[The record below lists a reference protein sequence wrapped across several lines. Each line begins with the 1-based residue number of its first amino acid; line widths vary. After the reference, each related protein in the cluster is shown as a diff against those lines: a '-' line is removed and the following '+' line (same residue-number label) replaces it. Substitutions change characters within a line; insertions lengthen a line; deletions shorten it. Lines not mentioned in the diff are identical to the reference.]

1 MAPLDATAYSE
12 CSEVLAE
19 PFKRDKVAPIMDTSI
34 GSQYDE
40 LREEVR
46 SFFAANEDVAVP
58 AGPGFGGDASEVR
71 NRVVKWQKRL
81 VDAGYA
87 GREIP
92 QRYGGA
98 GHEPDALASLVIEE
112 EFQNAGLSLGMEN
125 QGISMFV
132 PTLLH
137 FGREDQK
144 QDLIS
149 PTIRGELIWC
159 QGYSEPGSGSDL
171 ASLRTS
177 AVLDG
182 DEYVINGQKIWTSGA
197 READMMF
204 ALIRTEAEAGKHGGI
219 SYLVLSM
226 DTPGLDVRP
235 LMTMTG
241 DASFNEVFFTDVRV
255 PATNVIG
262 RPGQGWEVGTYTLR
276 FERNMLGRSNA
287 TENYLAGCVDIL
299 RETGLI
305 DSPVYRDRLL
315 KLEGRVQAMKYH
327 QLRLLTDRLK
337 KRDSGAGGLIVKLNN
352 CQLNYDVCDLAID
365 AMAER
370 GVLRRGS
377 KHVRDYGNWQRNYM
391 YALGLIIGGG
401 TAQIQKNIIGERGLG
416 LPREP
421 KPAAA

>member
-1 MAPLDATAYSE
+1 
-12 CSEVLAE
+12 
-19 PFKRDKVAPIMDTSI
+19 MDTLI
-34 GSQYDE
+34 GREYLP

-46 SFFAANEDVAVP
+46 AFLSSHDDVAVP
-58 AGPGFGGDASEVR
+58 AGPGFGGDANEVR
-71 NRVVKWQKRL
+71 RRVIAWQALL
-81 VDAGYA
+81 VDGGYA
-87 GREIP
+87 GRTIP

-98 GHEPDALASLVIEE
+98 GKSPDALASLVIEE
-112 EFQNAGLSLGMEN
+112 EFARAGVSMGMEN

-144 QDLIS
+144 HDLIR
-149 PTIRGELIWC
+149 PTIRGEMIWC

-171 ASLRTS
+171 ASLRTA

-197 READMMF
+197 HEADMMF
-204 ALIRTEAEAGKHGGI
+204 ALVRTEAEAGKHGGI
-219 SYLVLSM
+219 SYIVLPM
-226 DTPGLDVRP
+226 DTPGIEYRP
-235 LMTMTG
+235 LTTMTG

-287 TENYLAGCVDIL
+287 TESYLAGCVDIL

-305 DSPVYRDRLL
+305 DSAVWRDRLMR
-315 KLEGRVQAMKYH
+315 LEGRVQAMKYH

-352 CQLNYDVCDLAID
+352 CQLNYDLCALAID

-370 GVLRRGS
+370 GVLKRGS

-421 KPAAA
+421 KPAAV

>member
-1 MAPLDATAYSE
+1 
-12 CSEVLAE
+12 
-19 PFKRDKVAPIMDTSI
+19 MDTSI
-34 GSQYDE
+34 GSEYDS

-46 SFFAANEDVAVP
+46 SFFAANQDAAVP

-71 NRVVKWQKRL
+71 RRVVEWQKRL

-92 QRYGGA
+92 RRYGGA
-98 GHEPDALASLVIEE
+98 GHEPDPLANLVIEE
-112 EFQNAGLSLGMEN
+112 EFQSAGVSLGMEN

-144 QDLIS
+144 QELIR

-182 DEYVINGQKIWTSGA
+182 DDYVINGQTIWTSGA

-204 ALIRTEAEAGKHGGI
+204 ALIRTEAHAGKHGGI
-219 SYLVLSM
+219 SYLVLTM

-287 TENYLAGCVDIL
+287 TENYVAGCVDIL

-352 CQLNYDVCDLAID
+352 CQLNYDICALAID

-370 GVLRRGS
+370 GVLKRGS

>member
-1 MAPLDATAYSE
+1 
-12 CSEVLAE
+12 
-19 PFKRDKVAPIMDTSI
+19 MDTSI
-34 GSQYDE
+34 GSEYDS
-40 LREEVR
+40 LRQEIR
-46 SFFAANEDVAVP
+46 SFFADNEGVAVP
-58 AGPGFGGDASEVR
+58 SGPGFGGEASEVR
-71 NRVVKWQKRL
+71 ARTLEWQGRL

-87 GREIP
+87 ARTIP
-92 QRYGGA
+92 RTYGGA
-98 GHEPDALASLVIEE
+98 GHEPDPLASLVIEE
-112 EFQNAGLSLGMEN
+112 EFQSAGISLGMEN
-125 QGISMFV
+125 QGIGMFV

-137 FGREDQK
+137 YGREDQK
-144 QDLIS
+144 QELIR
-149 PTIRGELIWC
+149 PTIRGEMIWC

-177 AVLDG
+177 ARLDG

-197 READMMF
+197 KEAEMMF
-204 ALIRTEAEAGKHGGI
+204 ALIRTEADAGKHAGI
-219 SYLVLSM
+219 SYLVLPM
-226 DTPGLDVRP
+226 DTPGIDVRP

-255 PATNVIG
+255 PATNVVG

-276 FERNMLGRSNA
+276 YERNMLGRSNA
-287 TENYLAGCVDIL
+287 TETYLAGCVDIL

-305 DSPVYRDRLL
+305 ESPVYRDRLAR
-315 KLEGRVQAMKYH
+315 LEGRVQAMKYH

-337 KRDSGAGGLIVKLNN
+337 NRDSGAGGLIVKLNN
-352 CQLNYDVCDLAID
+352 CQLNYDVCALAID

-377 KHVRDYGNWQRNYM
+377 RHVRDHGNWQRNYM

>member
-1 MAPLDATAYSE
+1 
-12 CSEVLAE
+12 
-19 PFKRDKVAPIMDTSI
+19 MDTLI
-34 GSQYDE
+34 GAEYDS
-40 LREEVR
+40 LRAEVR
-46 SFFAANEDVAVP
+46 SFLVANEDAAIP
-58 AGPGFGGDASEVR
+58 AGPGFGGGASEAR
-71 NRVVKWQKRL
+71 ERVVEWQKRL

-87 GREIP
+87 GREVP
-92 QRYGGA
+92 RRYGGA
-98 GHEPDALASLVIEE
+98 GRQPDPLASLAIEE
-112 EFQNAGLSLGMEN
+112 EFHSAGISLGMEN

-144 QDLIS
+144 QELIR

-204 ALIRTEAEAGKHGGI
+204 ALIRTEADAGKHGGI

-241 DASFNEVFFTDVRV
+241 DASFNEVFFTDARV

-262 RPGQGWEVGTYTLR
+262 RPGQGWEVGAYTLR

-287 TENYLAGCVDIL
+287 TENHVAGCVEIL

-305 DSPVYRDRLL
+305 DSPVYQDRLL
-315 KLEGRVQAMKYH
+315 RLEGRVQAMKYH

-352 CQLNYDVCDLAID
+352 CQLNYDICALAID
-365 AMAER
+365 AMGER
-370 GVLRRGS
+370 GVLKRGS
-377 KHVRDYGNWQRNYM
+377 KHVRDYGAWQRNYM

-421 KPAAA
+421 KPAAV

>member
-1 MAPLDATAYSE
+1 
-12 CSEVLAE
+12 
-19 PFKRDKVAPIMDTSI
+19 MDTSI
-34 GSQYDE
+34 GSEYNE
-40 LREEVR
+40 LRQEIRTFLE
-46 SFFAANEDVAVP
+46 ANQNTAIP

-71 NRVVKWQKRL
+71 TRTLEWQKRL
-81 VDAGYA
+81 VDTGYA
-87 GREIP
+87 SREIP
-92 QRYGGA
+92 AQYGGA

-112 EFQNAGLSLGMEN
+112 EFISAGISLGMEN

-137 FGREDQK
+137 YGSEDQK
-144 QDLIS
+144 QQLIR
-149 PTIRGELIWC
+149 PTIRGEMIWC

-177 AVLDG
+177 ARLDG

-197 READMMF
+197 REAEMMF
-204 ALIRTEAEAGKHGGI
+204 ALIRTEAEAGKHAGI
-219 SYLVLSM
+219 SYIVLPM
-226 DTPGLDVRP
+226 DTPGIEVRP

-255 PATNVIG
+255 PATNVVG

-276 FERNMLGRSNA
+276 YERNMLGRSGA

-299 RETGLI
+299 RETELL

-352 CQLNYDVCDLAID
+352 CQLNYDVCALAID

-370 GVLRRGS
+370 GTLKRGS

>member
-1 MAPLDATAYSE
+1 
-12 CSEVLAE
+12 
-19 PFKRDKVAPIMDTSI
+19 MDTTI
-34 GSQYDE
+34 GAEYDE
-40 LREEVR
+40 LRAEVR
-46 SFFAANEDVAVP
+46 AFLSENRDAAIP
-58 AGPGFGGDASEVR
+58 AGPGFGGRGSEAR
-71 NRVVKWQKRL
+71 PLVVAWQQRL

-87 GREIP
+87 ARTIP
-92 QRYGGA
+92 KRYGGA

-112 EFQNAGLSLGMEN
+112 EFQQAGVSLGMEN

-137 FGREDQK
+137 FGREHQK
-144 QDLIS
+144 LELIR
-149 PTIRGELIWC
+149 PTIRGDLIWC

-177 AVLDG
+177 ARLDG
-182 DEYVINGQKIWTSGA
+182 DEYVMNGQKIWTSGA

-204 ALIRTEAEAGKHGGI
+204 ALVRTEVEAGKHGGI
-219 SYLVLSM
+219 SYIVLSM
-226 DTPGLDVRP
+226 DTPGIDVRP

-287 TENYLAGCVDIL
+287 TENYLAGCEEIL

-305 DSPVYRDRLL
+305 ESAVYRDRLL
-315 KLEGRVQAMKYH
+315 RLEGRMLAMKYH

-337 KRDSGAGGLIVKLNN
+337 QRDSGAGGLIVKLNN
-352 CQLNYDVCDLAID
+352 CQLNYDICALAID

-370 GVLRRGS
+370 GVLKRGS
-377 KHVRDYGNWQRNYM
+377 KHVRDYGNWQATYM

>member
-1 MAPLDATAYSE
+1 
-12 CSEVLAE
+12 
-19 PFKRDKVAPIMDTSI
+19 MDTSI
-34 GSQYDE
+34 GSEYNE
-40 LREEVR
+40 LREEIR
-46 SFFAANEDVAVP
+46 SFFAANQDAAVP
-58 AGPGFGGDASEVR
+58 AGPGFGGEASEVR
-71 NRVVKWQKRL
+71 RRTVEWQKRL
-81 VDAGYA
+81 VDAGFA
-87 GREIP
+87 ARTIP
-92 QRYGGA
+92 TRYGGA
-98 GHEPDALASLVIEE
+98 GHDPDPLAKLVIEE
-112 EFQNAGLSLGMEN
+112 EFSEAGISLGMEN

-137 FGREDQK
+137 YGREDQK
-144 QDLIS
+144 QALIR
-149 PTIRGELIWC
+149 PTIRGEMIWC

-204 ALIRTEAEAGKHGGI
+204 ALVRTEADAGKHGGI
-219 SYLVLSM
+219 SYIVLSM
-226 DTPGLDVRP
+226 DTPGIEVRP

-255 PATNVIG
+255 PAMNVVG

-276 FERNMLGRSNA
+276 YERNMLGRSNA
-287 TENYLAGCVDIL
+287 TENYFDGCVDIL

-305 DSPVYRDRLL
+305 ESPVYRDRLL

-327 QLRLLTDRLK
+327 QLRLLTDMLK

-352 CQLNYDVCDLAID
+352 CQLNYDICALAID
-365 AMAER
+365 GMAER
-370 GVLRRGS
+370 GVLKRGS

>member
-1 MAPLDATAYSE
+1 
-12 CSEVLAE
+12 
-19 PFKRDKVAPIMDTSI
+19 MDTTI
-34 GSQYDE
+34 GSEYNE

-46 SFFAANEDVAVP
+46 AFLTANEDVAVP
-58 AGPGFGGDASEVR
+58 AGPGFGGDASQVR
-71 NRVVKWQKRL
+71 ARTLDWQKRL
-81 VDAGYA
+81 FDAGYA
-87 GREIP
+87 GRTIP
-92 QRYGGA
+92 KRYGGA

-112 EFQNAGLSLGMEN
+112 EFQNAGISLGMES
-125 QGISMFV
+125 QGTGMFV

-144 QDLIS
+144 QELIR
-149 PTIRGELIWC
+149 PTMRGELIWC

-204 ALIRTEAEAGKHGGI
+204 ALVRTEADAGKHGGI
-219 SYLVLSM
+219 SYIVLSM
-226 DTPGLDVRP
+226 DTPGIDVRP

-255 PATNVIG
+255 PATNVVG

-276 FERNMLGRSNA
+276 YERNMLGRSNA
-287 TENYLAGCVDIL
+287 TESYLAGCVDIL

-315 KLEGRVQAMKYH
+315 KLEGRMQAMKYH

-352 CQLNYDVCDLAID
+352 CQLNYDICALAID
-365 AMAER
+365 GMAER
-370 GVLRRGS
+370 GVLKRGS

>member
-1 MAPLDATAYSE
+1 M
-12 CSEVLAE
+12 
-19 PFKRDKVAPIMDTSI
+19 
-34 GSQYDE
+34 
-40 LREEVR
+40 
-46 SFFAANEDVAVP
+46 
-58 AGPGFGGDASEVR
+58 
-71 NRVVKWQKRL
+71 
-81 VDAGYA
+81 
-87 GREIP
+87 
-92 QRYGGA
+92 
-98 GHEPDALASLVIEE
+98 
-112 EFQNAGLSLGMEN
+112 
-125 QGISMFV
+125 
-132 PTLLH
+132 
-137 FGREDQK
+137 
-144 QDLIS
+144 
-149 PTIRGELIWC
+149 
-159 QGYSEPGSGSDL
+159 
-171 ASLRTS
+171 
-177 AVLDG
+177 LDG

-197 READMMF
+197 REAEMMF
-204 ALIRTEAEAGKHGGI
+204 ALIRTEADAGKHGGI
-219 SYLVLSM
+219 SYLVLPM

-287 TENYLAGCVDIL
+287 TENYMAGCVDIL

-421 KPAAA
+421 KPAVA

>member
-1 MAPLDATAYSE
+1 M
-12 CSEVLAE
+12 
-19 PFKRDKVAPIMDTSI
+19 
-34 GSQYDE
+34 
-40 LREEVR
+40 
-46 SFFAANEDVAVP
+46 
-58 AGPGFGGDASEVR
+58 
-71 NRVVKWQKRL
+71 
-81 VDAGYA
+81 
-87 GREIP
+87 
-92 QRYGGA
+92 
-98 GHEPDALASLVIEE
+98 IEE
-112 EFQNAGLSLGMEN
+112 EFQDAGLSLGMEN

-204 ALIRTEAEAGKHGGI
+204 ALIRTEADAGKHGGI

-287 TENYLAGCVDIL
+287 TENYMAGCVDIL

>member
-19 PFKRDKVAPIMDTSI
+19 PFKRDKVASIMDTSI
-34 GSQYDE
+34 GSQYDD

-112 EFQNAGLSLGMEN
+112 EFQDAGLSLGMEN

-204 ALIRTEAEAGKHGGI
+204 ALIRTEADAGKHGGI

-287 TENYLAGCVDIL
+287 TENYMAGCVDIL
-299 RETGLI
+299 RERGLI

-352 CQLNYDVCDLAID
+352 CQLNYDICALAID
-365 AMAER
+365 AMAEQ
-370 GVLRRGS
+370 GVLKRGS

>member
-1 MAPLDATAYSE
+1 
-12 CSEVLAE
+12 
-19 PFKRDKVAPIMDTSI
+19 MDTSI
-34 GSQYDE
+34 GSEYDS

-46 SFFAANEDVAVP
+46 SFFTANRDAAVP

-71 NRVVKWQKRL
+71 RRVVEWQNRL

-87 GREIP
+87 GRTIP
-92 QRYGGA
+92 RQYGGA
-98 GHEPDALASLVIEE
+98 GHEPDPLASLVIEE
-112 EFQNAGLSLGMEN
+112 EFHDAGYSLGMEN

-132 PTLLH
+132 PTLLQ

-144 QDLIS
+144 RELIP
-149 PTIRGELIWC
+149 PTIRGALIWC

-177 AVLDG
+177 ARLDG
-182 DEYVINGQKIWTSGA
+182 DEYVINGQKIWTSSA
-197 READMMF
+197 NEADMMF
-204 ALIRTEAEAGKHGGI
+204 GLVRTEQAAGKHAGI
-219 SYLVLSM
+219 SYIVLSM
-226 DTPGLDVRP
+226 NTPGIEVRP

-287 TENYLAGCVDIL
+287 TENYFAGCVDIL

-305 DSPVYRDRLL
+305 DSPVYRDRLAR
-315 KLEGRVQAMKYH
+315 LEGRMLAMKYH

-337 KRDSGAGGLIVKLNN
+337 QRDSGAGGLIVKLNN
-352 CQLNYDVCDLAID
+352 CQLNYDLCGLAID

-377 KHVRDYGNWQRNYM
+377 KHVRDHGNWQRNHM

-421 KPAAA
+421 KPAATA

>member
-19 PFKRDKVAPIMDTSI
+19 PFKRDKVASIMDTSI

-204 ALIRTEAEAGKHGGI
+204 ALIRTEADAGKHGGI

-287 TENYLAGCVDIL
+287 TENYMAGCVDIL
-299 RETGLI
+299 RERGLI

-352 CQLNYDVCDLAID
+352 CQLNYDICALAID
-365 AMAER
+365 AMAEQ
-370 GVLRRGS
+370 GVLKRGS

>member
-19 PFKRDKVAPIMDTSI
+19 PFKRDKVASIMDTSI
-34 GSQYDE
+34 GSQYDD

-204 ALIRTEAEAGKHGGI
+204 ALIRTEADAGKHGGI

-287 TENYLAGCVDIL
+287 TENYMAGCVDIL
-299 RETGLI
+299 RERGLI

-352 CQLNYDVCDLAID
+352 CQLNYDICALAID
-365 AMAER
+365 AMAEQ
-370 GVLRRGS
+370 GVLKRGS

-421 KPAAA
+421 KPAVA